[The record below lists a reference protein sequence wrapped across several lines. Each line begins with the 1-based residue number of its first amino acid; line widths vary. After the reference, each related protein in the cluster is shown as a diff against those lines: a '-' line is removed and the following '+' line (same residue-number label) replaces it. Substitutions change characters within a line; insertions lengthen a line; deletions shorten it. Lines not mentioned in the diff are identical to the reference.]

1 MFYVY
6 RFFNTA
12 GDLLWVGQT
21 TQLASRFASH
31 WRERSWASEIVTA
44 EVAFADTLEQALTE
58 ETNAIKNENPKYN
71 QIVGGDPHSRF
82 HPGYGICPKCGNPKA
97 NQKAWC
103 CPDCLRI
110 YRRAERAAKGIAPRK
125 PPVVICPRCQ
135 GPKDP
140 GPSYCKKCKI
150 IVNREY
156 HQKKALAKRG
166 L

>member
-21 TQLASRFASH
+21 SQLTTRFTKH
-31 WRERSWASEIVTA
+31 WYERPWAAEIATATVIPAVDLEDALTA
-44 EVAFADTLEQALTE
+44 ETE
-58 ETNAIKNENPKYN
+58 AIKTENPKYN
-71 QIVGGDPHSRF
+71 KIDGGDPHSRF
-82 HPGYGICPKCGNPKA
+82 HPGYGICPRCGGPKPSAKIWACNPCIKE
-97 NQKAWC
+97 
-103 CPDCLRI
+103 
-110 YRRAERAAKGIAPRK
+110 YRRERRAAKGIESRK